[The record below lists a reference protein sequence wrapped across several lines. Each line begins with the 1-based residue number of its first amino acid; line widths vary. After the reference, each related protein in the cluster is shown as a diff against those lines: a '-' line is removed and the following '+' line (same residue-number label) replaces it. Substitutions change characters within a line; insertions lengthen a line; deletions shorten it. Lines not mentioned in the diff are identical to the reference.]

1 MNSTQTDITKDKL
14 VADLKTVITDAE
26 ELLLAT
32 AAQAGEKAS
41 AARVRI
47 TESLKIAKA
56 KLADAEL
63 IAIDKAKAAARATD
77 DYVHDNPWAAVG
89 IGAALGLVIG
99 MLISRR

>member
-1 MNSTQTDITKDKL
+1 MSTATDVTKDKL
-14 VADLKTVITDAE
+14 VADLKVVISDAE

-41 AARVRI
+41 AARARI
-47 TESLKIAKA
+47 TESLKVAKE
-56 KLADAEL
+56 KLAIVED
-63 IAIDKAKAAARATD
+63 IALDKAKAAARATD

-89 IGAALGLVIG
+89 IGAAVGLVVG

>member
-1 MNSTQTDITKDKL
+1 MSTTTDVTKDKL
-14 VADLKTVITDAE
+14 VADLKVVISDAE

-41 AARVRI
+41 AARARI
-47 TESLKIAKA
+47 TESLKVAKE
-56 KLADAEL
+56 KLAIVED
-63 IAIDKAKAAARATD
+63 IALDKAKAAARATD

-89 IGAALGLVIG
+89 IGAAVGLVVG